1 MGSIVY
7 EQRNKIV
14 ELENKVE
21 NRQIRTRH
29 IGAISIAVV
38 AGMAILIRTE
48 LFMSL
53 NGFNRATLL
62 IGTALIM
69 AGIYMTSKENHNR
82 MTVRTLFLTGAA
94 FFLTSVFAMID

>member
-21 NRQIRTRH
+21 GREIRTKH
-29 IGAISIAVV
+29 IAIASVAVV
-38 AGMAILIRTE
+38 IAMAILIRTE
-48 LFMSL
+48 LFASL

-69 AGIYMTSKENHNR
+69 AGVYTISKENHNS